1 MRIIHAS
8 CYLAIAITS
17 LNSCGS
23 GSSESSGP
31 QFKSASSS
39 VREITL
45 PDPNCYATN
54 FNDNTEI
61 LLECLNAPEDGEVT
75 NRIEILQT
83 DGSSREIY
91 RTSGIYG
98 RVPLSL
104 ANDGSALL
112 ILWGPY
118 QTDGS
123 GDSNERS
130 LILGRGEP
138 IVLPVPQGQTATAQ
152 SPNGEYISVS
162 QPLSMELSYLR
173 NLESAIISKA
183 PDGVLV
189 YEPYS
194 INDSGDAVGYA
205 AIGSEGTGFST
216 TAGYRVIKG
225 RFELLSFASRPELG
239 STIGKSINAAGDVL
253 LEVDTGNSATF
264 TVEKLEPVSSPSST
278 SSPSFATYS
287 VASLAIFTTS
297 GELIEIA
304 VPEKGKPASAIR
316 LNNSGKVLGATYI
329 DSPFD
334 PVYFVSEKDK
344 QPILITSLIEL
355 GSNEYISLVSLNNR
369 NELLITTITFFP
381 TADVEASDKT
391 SRPRTLIVKL

>member
-1 MRIIHAS
+1 MRTIYAS
-8 CYLAIAITS
+8 CFLTIVISS
-17 LNSCGS
+17 LIGCGS

-45 PDPNCYATN
+45 PDPSCYATN

-75 NRIEILQT
+75 NRMDILQT

-98 RVPLSL
+98 RAPISL
-104 ANDGSALL
+104 ANDGSALM

-123 GDSNERS
+123 GSDNERS

-138 IVLPVPQGQTATAQ
+138 IVLPVTQGQTATAQ

-173 NLESAIISKA
+173 NLKSEIISKA
-183 PDGVLV
+183 PDGVFV
-189 YEPYS
+189 FEPYS

-253 LEVDTGNSATF
+253 LEVDTGESAAF
-264 TVEKLEPVSSPSST
+264 AIENPDPLPPVSYQ
-278 SSPSFATYS
+278 TYT
-287 VASLAIFTTS
+287 VTALAIFTTS
-297 GELIEIA
+297 EEFIEIA
-304 VPEKGKPASAIR
+304 VPDKGKPASAIR
-316 LNNSGKVLGATYI
+316 LNNSGKVLGLTYI
-329 DSPFD
+329 DSPYE
-334 PVYFVSEKDK
+334 PIYFVSEKDK
-344 QPILITSLIEL
+344 QPILVTSLIDL
-355 GSNEYISLVSLNNR
+355 GINEYVSLVSLNNR
-369 NELLITTITFFP
+369 NELLITTSTYFP
-381 TADVEASDKT
+381 TADVQASDKT